1 MENQG
6 NGKSAFTVT
15 GVFADKADAENAYHF
30 LMTLGYRPSEVTLIM
45 SDETGQKMNQHR
57 DHRLRGGSKTRF
69 TIQKERHSGIS
80 EAIDSYGKFVAIPGA
95 SLMVA
100 GDLSGSGLH
109 ALANSV
115 MSDKYATY
123 YKTLIKEG
131 EIVIDFAPHSVKEK
145 NMIAGLWEDFH
156 GYPITRRAN
165 HAA

>member
-30 LMTLGYRPSEVTLIM
+30 LMTLGYTPSEVTLIM
-45 SDETGQKMNQHR
+45 SDETGQKMNKNNDRHHR
-57 DHRLRGGSKTRF
+57 AGSRTRF
-69 TIQKERHSGIS
+69 IIQKELNGIS
-80 EAIDSYGKFVAIPGA
+80 EAIDAYGKFVAIPGV
-95 SLMVA
+95 SLIVA
-100 GDLSGSGLH
+100 GDLAGSGLN

-123 YKTLIKEG
+123 YKTLIKDG

>member
-15 GVFADKADAENAYHF
+15 GVFADKGDAENAYHF
-30 LMTLGYRPSEVTLIM
+30 LMTLGYTPSEVTLIM
-45 SDETGQKMNQHR
+45 SDETGQKMNRQS
-57 DHRLRGGSKTRF
+57 DQRLLGGSRTRF
-69 TIQKERHSGIS
+69 TIQKELNGIS
-80 EAIDSYGKFVAIPGA
+80 EAINSYGKFVAIPGA

-100 GDLSGSGLH
+100 GDLAGSGLH

-145 NMIAGLWEDFH
+145 NMITGLWEDFH